1 MYSVGVRNVHHEGHE
16 AVTELSLQTIGV
28 SLLAHRTEL
37 AHNANSAC
45 IRKAWEKFYKKK
57 VAEESK
63 DMRRSGRVAIRTLTT
78 RSTAAEAVVTT
89 RKTLSR
95 ELPQTTF
102 AITRK
107 MATNDPAFV
116 WLRDEIAAIRSRRFH
131 IFTPVSDADLEY
143 RHGRKR
149 VQLRGT
155 FASFLREFGWAQL
168 YTDDGDA
175 PLVSVYPLSSTRRF
189 VLSDGDT
196 YIGFGYCE
204 EQSVFFREAQILA
217 EGVSPVFEGMQ
228 DRVVMVNKRF
238 EQWLKE
244 SYVWARST
252 FSAKAWKKIVEGP
265 KPFSAREQRIV
276 AARTQIKW
284 RHVGF
289 AKNGDAIFEV
299 TNGSDMTLPFNWGP
313 GEGWNQ
319 AGGRRV
325 AGRLAHQ
332 TGSHRPRSAGLLQG
346 SVVAAGAGVLCSGG
360 THPGKERVVLGIRA
374 NESRGP
380 TKQAQAYMISP
391 HNRTKAAAVV
401 PLDTLLPKYVQHNWL
416 WQYLP
421 CRDGRLW
428 VKPVELAEA
437 RQFAA
442 RLAGITV
449 ELAGGSRHV
458 EFIDG
463 LALDTPEF
471 CEHRELVIWVDGFGW
486 FRLQA
491 IAGWER
497 TSTMTSSAN

>member
-1 MYSVGVRNVHHEGHE
+1 
-16 AVTELSLQTIGV
+16 
-28 SLLAHRTEL
+28 
-37 AHNANSAC
+37 
-45 IRKAWEKFYKKK
+45 
-57 VAEESK
+57 
-63 DMRRSGRVAIRTLTT
+63 VAIRTLTT

-89 RKTLSR
+89 RETLSR

-107 MATNDPAFV
+107 MATNDPAFA

-168 YTDDGDA
+168 YTDYGDA

-204 EQSVFFREAQILA
+204 EQSVLFREAQILE

-276 AARTQIKW
+276 AARTQFKW

-299 TNGSDMTLPFNWGP
+299 TNGSDMTLPYLSIGVQGKGGTKLVGGVWLDVSRIKP
-313 GEGWNQ
+313 G
-319 AGGRRV
+319 
-325 AGRLAHQ
+325 Q
-332 TGSHRPRSAGLLQG
+332 TGRVRQDCYKDQLSPRELECFALEE
-346 SVVAAGAGVLCSGG
+346 
-360 THPGKERVVLGIRA
+360 PIPEKKERYWEFERMKAVA
-374 NESRGP
+374 QPSRR
-380 TKQAQAYMISP
+380 K
-391 HNRTKAAAVV
+391 RT
-401 PLDTLLPKYVQHNWL
+401 
-416 WQYLP
+416 
-421 CRDGRLW
+421 
-428 VKPVELAEA
+428 
-437 RQFAA
+437 
-442 RLAGITV
+442 
-449 ELAGGSRHV
+449 
-458 EFIDG
+458 
-463 LALDTPEF
+463 
-471 CEHRELVIWVDGFGW
+471 
-486 FRLQA
+486 
-491 IAGWER
+491 
-497 TSTMTSSAN
+497 